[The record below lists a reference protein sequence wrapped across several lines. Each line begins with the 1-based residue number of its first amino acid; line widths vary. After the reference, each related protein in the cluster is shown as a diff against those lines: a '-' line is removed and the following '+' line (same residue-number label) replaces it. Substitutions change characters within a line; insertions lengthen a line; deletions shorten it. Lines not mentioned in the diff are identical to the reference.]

1 MLKITV
7 HERAEITTLQ
17 LEGKVIGPWVKEFDH
32 AWRLLADSQGLTKLC
47 VDLRDVTQMDLD
59 ARLILADIYTRTR
72 ADFLTDTPISE
83 YFAAEA
89 RRTQHQDEE
98 EKI

>member
-7 HERAEITTLQ
+7 RERPEMTTLQ
-17 LEGKVIGPWVKEFDH
+17 LEGKVIGPWVKEFDQ
-32 AWRLLADSQGLTKLC
+32 AWRSLADSQGTKKLC
-47 VDLRDVTQMDLD
+47 VDLRDVTQMDPD
-59 ARLILADIYTRTR
+59 ARLVLADIYKRTR
-72 ADFLTDTPISE
+72 ADFIADTPISA

-89 RRTQHQDEE
+89 RRTQPQEGE